1 MPRLNRAFCLFTDA
15 NKRSELKELLVA
27 IGNLCIRRDQGIG
40 ATLLVKSINLLNLPP
55 PPPHHKYS
63 PKAKFEKIFL
73 IVSMEELLALFTS
86 MPTGSVLAM

>member
-27 IGNLCIRRDQGIG
+27 IGNLCIRDQGIG
-40 ATLLVKSINLLNLPP
+40 ATLLMKSINLLNLP

>member
-27 IGNLCIRRDQGIG
+27 IGNLCIRDQGIG
-40 ATLLVKSINLLNLPP
+40 ANLLMKSINLLNLPPP

>member
-27 IGNLCIRRDQGIG
+27 IGNLCIRDQGIG
-40 ATLLVKSINLLNLPP
+40 ATLLMKSINLLNLPP
-55 PPPHHKYS
+55 PPHKYS